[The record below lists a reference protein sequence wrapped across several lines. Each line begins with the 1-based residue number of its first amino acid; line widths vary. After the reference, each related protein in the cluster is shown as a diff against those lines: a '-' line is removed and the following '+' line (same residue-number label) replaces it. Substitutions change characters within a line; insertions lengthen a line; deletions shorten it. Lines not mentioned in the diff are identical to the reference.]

1 MAKPCMCCDS
11 ELSSEAV
18 LNLLTK
24 ANSDESVTYLP
35 PLKPDGG
42 ELEMSISFN
51 QKTTKVQKVK
61 YLTNVMEF
69 SFT

>member
-42 ELEMSISFN
+42 DVYLFLPKNN
-51 QKTTKVQKVK
+51 QDAKGKVAD
-61 YLTNVMEF
+61 
-69 SFT
+69 